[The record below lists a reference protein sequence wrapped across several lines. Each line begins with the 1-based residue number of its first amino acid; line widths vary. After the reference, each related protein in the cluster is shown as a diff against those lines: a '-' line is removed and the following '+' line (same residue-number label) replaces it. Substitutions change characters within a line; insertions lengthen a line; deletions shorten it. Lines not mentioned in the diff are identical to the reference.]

1 MSDPVLAH
9 LARER
14 DAVLARLCDYV
25 RIPSVSTDPA
35 YEPAIRAA
43 QDHLLRWLAAIGLSG
58 VRILEGPGHRPVY
71 GEWLGAPGRLT
82 VLVYGH
88 YDVQPP
94 DPLERWTTPPFEP
107 SIRDGQLH
115 ARGASDD
122 KGPTAIAIETIA
134 GFLAVEGKLPVNVKL
149 LFEGEEEVGSRT
161 LAEVVEANRELLAAD
176 VVLSADGARWR
187 ADLPSINIGSRGN
200 AGFEF
205 GIRTAAKDL
214 HSGRYG
220 GAVPN
225 PLHVMAELVASLHD
239 ASGRIAVPGFYD
251 GVAEAGDDER
261 AAIATLPF
269 DEAAWLSGIGA
280 AAFGEAGYSTLERL
294 WLRPTLEVNGMW
306 GGYTGAG
313 SKTVIPHEAFAKL
326 TMRLVPGQE
335 PGRVRQAVIDHLR
348 ARCPEGVAFE
358 VRDIRG
364 AAKAYVVPG
373 DHPALAAAEATIA
386 EVAGRAPVRVKIGA
400 TLPINDI
407 FDRILGLDTVMF
419 SFATS
424 DEDYH
429 APNEFFRLSAL
440 DEGLRAWTLL
450 LRRLGGHDPADY
462 AAFRRK

>member
-1 MSDPVLAH
+1 LSDP
-9 LARER
+9 
-14 DAVLARLCDYV
+14 VLARLCDYV

-43 QDHLLRWLAAIGLSG
+43 QDHLLRWLAAIGLSD
-58 VRILEGPGHRPVY
+58 VRTLNGKGHRPVY

-161 LAEVVEANRELLAAD
+161 LAEIVEANRELLAAD

-220 GAVPN
+220 G
-225 PLHVMAELVASLHD
+225 
-239 ASGRIAVPGFYD
+239 
-251 GVAEAGDDER
+251 GVAKAPPD
-261 AAIATLPF
+261 
-269 DEAAWLSGIGA
+269 
-280 AAFGEAGYSTLERL
+280 
-294 WLRPTLEVNGMW
+294 M
-306 GGYTGAG
+306 GG
-313 SKTVIPHEAFAKL
+313 
-326 TMRLVPGQE
+326 
-335 PGRVRQAVIDHLR
+335 
-348 ARCPEGVAFE
+348 
-358 VRDIRG
+358 
-364 AAKAYVVPG
+364 
-373 DHPALAAAEATIA
+373 
-386 EVAGRAPVRVKIGA
+386 EVAGPPQ
-400 TLPINDI
+400 LPP
-407 FDRILGLDTVMF
+407 RF
-419 SFATS
+419 SGPGF
-424 DEDYH
+424 
-429 APNEFFRLSAL
+429 FFRGARS
-440 DEGLRAWTLL
+440 GV
-450 LRRLGGHDPADY
+450 G
-462 AAFRRK
+462 